1 MSAHLGNK
9 ISALAD
15 GQLSASAREKALCH
29 VASCQYCAQELQA
42 ERQARNLVRQAVKHS
57 ETLSDRENDAAIER
71 IIQAYTPVAERLAGQ
86 LRTVKTLHS
95 VGQLPARDAAL
106 CGDLS
111 RSQLLAARVIV
122 LCLLIPALGLG
133 LALLAWLGGT
143 ETSGLA
149 LKIAH
154 LDGDVESYVAQG
166 ATPIQLGN
174 QQVYLLSQTPAHLV
188 WQQKDEVIDLQS
200 QAGVAETI
208 DFVANSS
215 QSDFDDSFT
224 ARIKRG
230 WTKVVGD

>member
-15 GQLSASAREKALCH
+15 GQLSIPAREKALCH
-29 VASCQYCAQELQA
+29 VASCEYCAKKLQA
-42 ERQARNLVRQAVKHS
+42 ERQARNLVRQAANHTES
-57 ETLSDRENDAAIER
+57 LSNRENNAAIER
-71 IIQAYTPVAERLAGQ
+71 IIQAYTPEAKRLAGQ
-86 LRTVKTLHS
+86 GKVTKPLQCA
-95 VGQLPARDAAL
+95 GGLPARSSAL
-106 CGDLS
+106 CGDLNGN
-111 RSQLLAARVIV
+111 QLLAARIIV
-122 LCLLIPALGLG
+122 LCFLIPALGLG
-133 LALLAWLGGT
+133 LALLAWLGGP
-143 ETSGLA
+143 ETSGLS

-174 QQVYLLSQTPAHLV
+174 QQVYLLSETPAHLV
-188 WQQKDEVIDLQS
+188 WQQKDEVIDVQS

-208 DFVANSS
+208 DFVINSS
-215 QSDFDDSFT
+215 ESNFDDSFT